1 VVQEVQLH
9 REILEESHLHQ
20 IEVLGRVLLAHLR
33 VVKAEEKIAAEAV
46 QLVAHLQAQLKGEED
61 KSIFNKF

>member
-1 VVQEVQLH
+1 
-9 REILEESHLHQ
+9 
-20 IEVLGRVLLAHLR
+20 
-33 VVKAEEKIAAEAV
+33 VKAEEEIAAEAV

>member
-1 VVQEVQLH
+1 MVQEVQLH

-33 VVKAEEKIAAEAV
+33 VVKAEEEIAAEAV